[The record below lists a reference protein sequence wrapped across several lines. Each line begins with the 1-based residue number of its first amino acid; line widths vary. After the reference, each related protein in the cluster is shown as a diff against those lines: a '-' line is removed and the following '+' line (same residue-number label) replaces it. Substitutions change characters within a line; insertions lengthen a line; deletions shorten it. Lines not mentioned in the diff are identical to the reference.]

1 MRNIKKTR
9 INNWKSYQTR
19 PILLGIFFVTKIWFG
34 YFYLYYV
41 YRIHFHKSF
50 PKNFLKGIKT
60 ICALLACAKT
70 RTLKTNIGPFTP
82 DLYYQM
88 FCNWYKK
95 ADDLIRFTAVDA
107 YVSDVVPGP
116 IVTLIIQPGQS
127 VLFSFPLCL
136 ICLIL

>member
-1 MRNIKKTR
+1 MKIVSNKTHSIR
-9 INNWKSYQTR
+9 YFLFCN
-19 PILLGIFFVTKIWFG
+19 WFG

-41 YRIHFHKSF
+41 YRMHFHKWF

-60 ICALLACAKT
+60 ICFLLACAKT
-70 RTLKTNIGPFTP
+70 RTVKTNIGHFTP
-82 DLYYQM
+82 DLDYQI

-95 ADDLIRFTAVDA
+95 ADLIRFTAVVA

-116 IVTLIIQPGQS
+116 IVTLIIQPWQS
-127 VLFSFPLCL
+127 VLFSFPLWL